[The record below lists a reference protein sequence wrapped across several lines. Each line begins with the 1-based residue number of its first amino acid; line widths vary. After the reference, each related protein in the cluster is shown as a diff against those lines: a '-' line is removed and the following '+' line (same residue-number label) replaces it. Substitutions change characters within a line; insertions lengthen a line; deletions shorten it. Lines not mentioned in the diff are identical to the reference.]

1 MDEDFDAMVISVR
14 ADTRGFARDVATM
27 RGELEGPL
35 ATGAARAGRLIE
47 SALSRAITSGKFGFD
62 DLKKVA
68 LAAMTQI
75 ASASLRTMFSSLGGG
90 GQTGGVGGLLA
101 GALAGLSG
109 SPGRAT
115 GGPVSAGRGYM
126 VGERGPELFVPGSNG
141 RIERMTSGGGGG
153 RDVRVSIALTSL
165 QAGDPGVLRQSSRQ
179 IAHAVRAA
187 IRNDG
192 R

>member
-14 ADTRGFARDVATM
+14 ADTQSFARDVATM

-47 SALSRAITSGKFGFD
+47 GALSRAINSGKFGFD

-68 LAAMTQI
+68 LAAMAQI

-90 GQTGGVGGLLA
+90 GGQGGIGALLSS
-101 GALAGLSG
+101 ALAGVVG
-109 SPGRAT
+109 APGRST
-115 GGPVSAGRGYM
+115 GGPVSAGRSYM
-126 VGERGPELFVPGSNG
+126 VGERGPELFVPGSSG
-141 RIERMTSGGGGG
+141 RIEPAGRAAGAG
-153 RDVRVSIALTSL
+153 RDVRVSIALTSPH
-165 QAGDPGVLRQSSRQ
+165 AGDSAVLRQSSRQ
-179 IAHAVRAA
+179 IAHAVRSA